1 MHITYDIPDFT
12 EHHYQDKAPVRKS
25 ARPWAMIHEEAVGK
39 AVLLCHGYTGYPG
52 ELIRP
57 GIDLFA
63 AGFDVYSPPLSR
75 TWDLRQRFSS
85 QQG

>member
-1 MHITYDIPDFT
+1 MQITYEVPDFN

-25 ARPWAMIHEEAVGK
+25 ARPWAMVHARSVKK
-39 AVLLCHGYTGYPG
+39 AVLLCHGFTGYPG

-63 AGFDVYSPPLSR
+63 AGMHIPYTKPR
-75 TWDLRQRFSS
+75 TGTCL
-85 QQG
+85 